1 MYIAFVSLK
10 TLVSHQLNPFE
21 PPLQVKLADRSLL
34 PGDVVKFS
42 DVRRGA
48 QKGFISNVEVV
59 ASVKVLL
66 ANQIFNNVDC
76 KDLSPLQVRCVFHW
90 SSR

>member
-1 MYIAFVSLK
+1 ML
-10 TLVSHQLNPFE
+10 HQQTPHEFL
-21 PPLQVKLADRSLL
+21 LQVKLADRSLL

-42 DVRRGA
+42 DVRQGA

-76 KDLSPLQVRCVFHW
+76 KDLSPLQVRCVFYW